1 MSGLRFAPGD
11 MVWLYRPVIEKGVA
25 PKFHEP
31 WTGPYKVTKR
41 LSDITYEIQDE
52 AKSKTKIVH
61 LDRIKKATL
70 KQVKLDE
77 IEVPP
82 SSESD

>member
-1 MSGLRFAPGD
+1 MSGLPFVPGNL
-11 MVWLYRPVIEKGVA
+11 VWLWIPVVEKVVA

-52 AKSKTKIVH
+52 TKKTKIVQFNR
-61 LDRIKKATL
+61 LKKATL
-70 KQVKLDE
+70 TIVKLYQ
-77 IEVPP
+77 
-82 SSESD
+82 SDGE